1 MYYGLSQM
9 AGIRSADLVL
19 DDIPVQ
25 LDLFGNQEKKEKLE
39 KSSIGMTNMQRWIS
53 FGLSAKISVIWE
65 MEKLKKWSHAWKA

>member
-53 FGLSAKISVIWE
+53 FGLSAKISVTWE
-65 MEKLKKWSHAWKA
+65 MEKLRKWSHAWKS

>member
-25 LDLFGNQEKKEKLE
+25 LNLFGNQEKKEKLE
-39 KSSIGMTNMQRWIS
+39 KGSIGMTNMQR
-53 FGLSAKISVIWE
+53 
-65 MEKLKKWSHAWKA
+65 